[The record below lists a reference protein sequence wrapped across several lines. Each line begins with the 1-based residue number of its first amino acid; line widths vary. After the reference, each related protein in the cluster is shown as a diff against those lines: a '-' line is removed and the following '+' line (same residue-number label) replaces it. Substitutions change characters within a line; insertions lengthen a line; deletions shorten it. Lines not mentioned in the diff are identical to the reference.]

1 MAKPAGNSPFQDC
14 GFAIAISFHL
24 SIYVGIALFFYW
36 LMQPTV
42 NQNPG
47 LAAYKP
53 PPKTVVVY
61 ADSPWVPPAP
71 SELPPSIA
79 VAGPPSS
86 IAAAEPTPEVVE
98 SAVVTP
104 KKETEKRAARKTPR
118 RERPMIR
125 ERQNPMWDYAF
136 SPSFGSRPWF

>member
-1 MAKPAGNSPFQDC
+1 MAKPARSSPFQDC

-42 NQNPG
+42 NQNLG

-61 ADSPWVPPAP
+61 ADSPWVPPAQ
-71 SELPPSIA
+71 SELPSTVA
-79 VAGPPSS
+79 V
-86 IAAAEPTPEVVE
+86 AEPTPEVVDE
-98 SAVVTP
+98 SVVVAP
-104 KKETEKRAARKTPR
+104 KKEMKKREGRTAPR
-118 RERPMIR
+118 RGRPVVR

-136 SPSFGSRPWF
+136 APSFGRRPWF